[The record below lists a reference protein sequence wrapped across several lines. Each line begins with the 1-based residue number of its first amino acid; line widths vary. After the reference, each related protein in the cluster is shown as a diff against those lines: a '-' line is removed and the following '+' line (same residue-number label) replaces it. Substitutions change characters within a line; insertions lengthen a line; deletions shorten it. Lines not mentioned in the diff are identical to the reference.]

1 MTAKGEPPSSGYGN
15 IYTPH
20 AGSMIIQIQREGGL
34 QNRTIILS
42 PRQVQLLRFIT
53 SRTGKAVAAVA
64 AIILLTLAIEAVR
77 IPFLSARLSRLQHT
91 VSRLDTLEHSLSEL
105 QLRYDQVERMLGA
118 KPALGLTPA
127 PSAITKPGDVSR
139 QNPGGTNPVPDAR
152 GKSSVP
158 MD

>member
-1 MTAKGEPPSSGYGN
+1 VNSTGEPPSSGYGN

-34 QNRTIILS
+34 QNRTIVLS
-42 PRQVQLLRFIT
+42 PRQVQVLGFVT
-53 SRTGKAVAAVA
+53 SRTGKIVAALA
-64 AIILLTLAIEAVR
+64 AIIVLALAIEAIR
-77 IPFLSARLSRLQHT
+77 IPFMSARLSRLQHT
-91 VSRLDTLEHSLSEL
+91 ASRLDTLEHSLSEL

-118 KPALGLTPA
+118 KPAEGLTPA
-127 PSAITKPGDVSR
+127 PPAITKAGDQAGS
-139 QNPGGTNPVPDAR
+139 NPSAAGGVPESR